1 MALFTYVAFN
11 KKGKEEKGIVDANNI
26 QGARSKLKA
35 KGLYVKNIQEDR
47 EKQERELFPILSKF
61 LYRIPRKDVGI
72 FAKQLGTLLG
82 AGIPLDKSLSSI
94 TDQTENVYL
103 RKVVIQMRADITEG
117 MSLSDSM
124 KKHPDIFPEQYPSLI
139 SVGEQTGDY
148 EPTLNRLAEL
158 EEKSNELKSK
168 VQVAMVYPFIMGSLS
183 VLVAIF
189 LLTVVI
195 PQIQELFAQFDAELP
210 LITRIVI
217 GLSNLLTNYWWA
229 LILGFV
235 VGMYVFIRF
244 KNSIEGRK
252 KWDAFLLKVPI
263 IGGLIRKVMIS
274 NFSRSL
280 SVLLQNRVPL
290 ITSLQI
296 VSRIV
301 NHHTFLT
308 EINEAIEKVKEG
320 GKLSDAF
327 QNSQILPQMV
337 IGMVAAGE
345 VSDKV
350 PQMMDKLSEI
360 YEGEVENTIK
370 SMTQSLEPIMIIV
383 MGGLIFTIMAAIM
396 TPMYTLTKSIQQNF

>member
-1 MALFTYVAFN
+1 MPLFTYTAFN
-11 KKGKEEKGIVDANNI
+11 KKGKEIKGIEDANNI
-26 QGARSKLKA
+26 QGARIKLKA

-47 EKQERELFPILSKF
+47 EKQERELFPLLSKLF
-61 LYRIPRKDVGI
+61 YRIPRKDVGI
-72 FAKQLGTLLG
+72 FSKQLGTLLG

-94 TDQTENVYL
+94 IDQTENIYL
-103 RKVVIQMRADITEG
+103 KKVVIQMKADITEG
-117 MSLSDSM
+117 LALSESM
-124 KKHPDIFPEQYPSLI
+124 KKHPQVFPEQYPSLI

-148 EPTLNRLAEL
+148 EMTLNRLAEL

-183 VLVAIF
+183 VIVAIF

-195 PQIQELFAQFDAELP
+195 PQIQELFDQFDAELP

-217 GLSNLLTNYWWA
+217 GLSYALTNYWWVM
-229 LILGFV
+229 LITIFGGL
-235 VGMYVFIRF
+235 YVFIRY
-244 KNSIEGRK
+244 KNTPVGRK
-252 KWDAFLLKVPI
+252 NWEAFVLRMPI
-263 IGGLIRKVMIS
+263 IGGLTKKVMIS
-274 NFSRSL
+274 SFARSL
-280 SVLLQNRVPL
+280 SVLLLNRVPL

-296 VSRIV
+296 VGKIV
-301 NHHTFLT
+301 DNKIFLA
-308 EINEAIEKVKEG
+308 EIDSAIEKVKEG
-320 GKLSDAF
+320 GKLSESF
-327 QNSQILPQMV
+327 QNSQVLPQMV

-396 TPMYTLTKSIQQNF
+396 TPMYTLTQNIKQNF